1 MRALTLVAVI
11 ALSGCSSNVSLNPL
25 TWIPPY
31 QMDIQQGNQLTADA
45 VAKLKPG
52 MTRSQVRFVLGTPLL
67 NDAFHADRWDYKYR
81 LVQSGRQVQDKL
93 FTVYFKGDLLDR
105 YEGDVLPAERPI
117 LVGVPAS
124 APLAA
129 SAPAGVKP

>member
-1 MRALTLVAVI
+1 MRALTLVAVL
-11 ALSGCSSNVSLNPL
+11 ALAGCTSNSKLNPL

-31 QMDIQQGNQLTADA
+31 QMDIQQGNQLTADV

-67 NDAFHADRWDYKYR
+67 TDVFHADRWDYKYR
-81 LVQSGRQVQDKL
+81 LVQNGKEVHDKL
-93 FTVYFKGDLLDR
+93 FTVYFKGDLLDH

-117 LVGVPAS
+117 LALTAS
-124 APLAA
+124 APRAA
-129 SAPAGVKP
+129 SAPAGVAP